1 MNTSK
6 NIYKPDSTR
15 LKSWDY
21 TNPWWYYV
29 TICTKN
35 HKECFGEIVGS
46 KMKLNDLGQLV
57 NEYWLNIPSH
67 YPEAELDDFIIM
79 PNHVH
84 GIIILKLL
92 SIVETGH
99 APSLHSLGNIVGSFK
114 SGVSKWAHQNGFKD
128 FQWQQRF
135 YDRIIRNKKEL
146 FQIRKYISQNP
157 LRWEIE
163 KGFPNNID
171 IS

>member
-1 MNTSK
+1 M
-6 NIYKPDSTR
+6 KP
-15 LKSWDY
+15 
-21 TNPWWYYV
+21 
-29 TICTKN
+29 
-35 HKECFGEIVGS
+35 
-46 KMKLNDLGQLV
+46 NDQGQLV

-67 YPEAELDDFIIM
+67 YPEVELDDFIIM

-114 SGVSKWAHQNGFKD
+114 SGVSKFAHQNSFKD

-135 YDRIIRNKKEL
+135 YDRIIRNEKEL

-163 KGFPNNID
+163 KGLPDNID

>member
-1 MNTSK
+1 LNKSK
-6 NIYKPDSTR
+6 NIYKPDSIR

-35 HKECFGEIVGS
+35 HKECFGEIVIS
-46 KMKLNDLGQLV
+46 EMKLNDLGQLA
-57 NEYWLNIPSH
+57 NKYWLNISSH
-67 YPEAELDDFIIM
+67 YPEVELDDYIIM

-99 APSLHSLGNIVGSFK
+99 TPSLHSL
-114 SGVSKWAHQNGFKD
+114 
-128 FQWQQRF
+128 
-135 YDRIIRNKKEL
+135 
-146 FQIRKYISQNP
+146 
-157 LRWEIE
+157 
-163 KGFPNNID
+163 
-171 IS
+171 

>member
-1 MNTSK
+1 MLLFVQK
-6 NIYKPDSTR
+6 IIKI
-15 LKSWDY
+15 
-21 TNPWWYYV
+21 V
-29 TICTKN
+29 
-35 HKECFGEIVGS
+35 FGEIVGS
-46 KMKLNDLGQLV
+46 KMKLNDLEQLV

-99 APSLHSLGNIVGSFK
+99 TPSLHSLVNIIGSFK
-114 SGVSKWAHQNGFKD
+114 SGVSKWAHQNSFKN
-128 FQWQQRF
+128 FHWQQRF
-135 YDRIIRNKKEL
+135 YDRIIRNEKEL

-163 KGFPNNID
+163 KGFPDNID